1 MTTYYNSL
9 TKYSRIDS
17 TEVNIGNRPVGG
29 KNPIRL
35 QSMTSIDTNNIDEVV
50 AQTQRIIEAGGDYV
64 RITAQGLR
72 EAESLKTIKE
82 QLLEKGF
89 DNPIVADIHFNP
101 KAAELAAQYIEKVR
115 INPGNYVEKRTV
127 NVVQYT
133 DEEYD
138 NELLKIRENLH
149 ALLTICKKN
158 KVAIRIGVN
167 HGSLSQRVM
176 GRYGDTPEGLVMS
189 LIEFL
194 QICIAEDF
202 HNIVLSIKA
211 SNTRVMVHSCRLLVA
226 KMKEMNIC
234 FPVHLGVTEAGE
246 GEDGRLKSAIGI

>member
-115 INPGNYVEKRTV
+115 INPGNYVEKR
-127 NVVQYT
+127 
-133 DEEYD
+133 
-138 NELLKIRENLH
+138 
-149 ALLTICKKN
+149 
-158 KVAIRIGVN
+158 
-167 HGSLSQRVM
+167 
-176 GRYGDTPEGLVMS
+176 
-189 LIEFL
+189 
-194 QICIAEDF
+194 
-202 HNIVLSIKA
+202 
-211 SNTRVMVHSCRLLVA
+211 
-226 KMKEMNIC
+226 
-234 FPVHLGVTEAGE
+234 
-246 GEDGRLKSAIGI
+246 